1 MDLLQTKSQEETL
14 KQTGN
19 LKSGTEAE
27 EKWDK
32 EWRKCRRDVH
42 YFLNEY
48 AYIQDFNTGRR
59 IKWESWDYLEDLLN
73 IFLEY
78 KDIIILKA
86 RQLGISWLLAG
97 YGLWKVQFSES
108 AKGLFL
114 SQGEK
119 ESWDLVGKCKFVLL
133 NEPPFLQLT
142 QKHPESRELLDFK
155 ANYSLIESL
164 PSTEKA
170 GRSTDA
176 TFIAR
181 DEPAR
186 HPYGKPNF
194 SAVGPTIDGGGQSID
209 LGTIDKQDLN
219 NHLTERVNKAKIG
232 AIRKD
237 YPSGLVL
244 FTGGESGA
252 TLVFAG
258 WKLRP
263 TRLMGLTLEEW
274 FETKIKPKYD
284 VWEIEQEYPA
294 TIEEALSAPVE
305 TCRFNVDALK
315 EMLTECVSSIRVE
328 YNGWVKIYKEPV
340 AGRKYC
346 FPIDPSEGTY
356 DPSLGVII
364 DGQTNEEVAKYHG
377 KIPID
382 DQARIIYDL
391 YNRYGQPFI
400 APERNASGLTL
411 IEKLK
416 DMGITNFYF
425 CDKAREKA
433 GWWTSSAN
441 RGVMIQDL
449 AENIR
454 LRQYR
459 IADEEEIRELQSFI
473 RTEKHPDGIARG
485 GCHDEA
491 PIVWAIYSQIRK
503 SMRIGEMRVTSWKYT
518 D

>member
-1 MDLLQTKSQEETL
+1 M
-14 KQTGN
+14 
-19 LKSGTEAE
+19 KSGTEVE

-32 EWRKCRRDVH
+32 EWKKCKRNVH
-42 YFLNEY
+42 YFLGEY

-59 IKWESWDYLEDLLN
+59 IKWESWDYLEDLLD
-73 IFLEY
+73 ILLTY

-97 YGLWKVQFSES
+97 YGLWRVQFNES

-119 ESWDLVGKCKFVLL
+119 ESWDFVGKSKFILL
-133 NEPPFLQLT
+133 NESPLLQLT

-155 ANYSLIESL
+155 SSYSLIESL

-181 DEPAR
+181 DELAR
-186 HPYGKPNF
+186 HPYGKANF
-194 SAVGPTIDGGGQSID
+194 SAVGPCVDGGGQSVD
-209 LGTIDKQDLN
+209 LGTVDKQDLN
-219 NHLTERVNKAKIG
+219 NHLTERVNKAKAG
-232 AIRKD
+232 ATRKD
-237 YPSGLVL
+237 YPSGLVV

-258 WKLRP
+258 WRLRP
-263 TRLMGLTLEEW
+263 TRREGMTLDQW
-274 FETKIKPKYD
+274 FEAKIRPKYD
-284 VWEIEQEYPA
+284 AWEIEQEYPA
-294 TIEEALSAPVE
+294 TIEEALSAPKE
-305 TCRFNVDALK
+305 KCRFNVEALK
-315 EMLTECVSSIRVE
+315 EMKGECVSPIRIE

-346 FPIDPSEGTY
+346 FCIDPSEGTY

-364 DGQTNEEVAKYHG
+364 DGQTNEEVARVYG

-382 DQARIIYDL
+382 DQARIDFDL
-391 YNRYGQPFI
+391 YERYYHPFM

-411 IEKLK
+411 IKCLV
-416 DMGITNFYF
+416 DMGVTNWYY
-425 CDKAREKA
+425 CDKAREKP
-433 GWWTSSAN
+433 GWYTSGGSGGGGN
-441 RGVMIQDL
+441 RPVMIQDL

-459 IADEEEIRELQSFI
+459 IADEDEINEFQSFI
-473 RTEKHPDGIARG
+473 RTEKHPAGIARG

-503 SMRIGEMRVTSWKYT
+503 EMRMGDMRVSSWKYK